1 MSIEIHGKD
10 YQTVAE
16 RLLSFRM
23 EHPNYSINTDI
34 VSFTDTEVVVKAS
47 ILNGDILVSTGL
59 AHESKADGY
68 INATSYVENCETSAV
83 GRALAMFKY
92 AGTEIRSADE
102 MQQATNQQD
111 VNNLIKL
118 AHVIADNAFT
128 VFTIKHGIEMKMLA
142 DAAEAWFKLTDDEK
156 KSLWVAPSK
165 GGPFTT
171 KEREVIKSSE
181 FRKSYFGED
190 EIPNTTKD
198 S

>member
-1 MSIEIHGKD
+1 
-10 YQTVAE
+10 
-16 RLLSFRM
+16 M
-23 EHPNYSINTDI
+23 E
-34 VSFTDTEVVVKAS
+34 
-47 ILNGDILVSTGL
+47 
-59 AHESKADGY
+59 
-68 INATSYVENCETSAV
+68 
-83 GRALAMFKY
+83 
-92 AGTEIRSADE
+92 
-102 MQQATNQQD
+102 
-111 VNNLIKL
+111 
-118 AHVIADNAFT
+118 
-128 VFTIKHGIEMKMLA
+128 MLA